1 MPFAAVPRPPR
12 GYDARVFALL
22 EARPDRAEFNR
33 LTQHGDLIP
42 VVRELVADTLT
53 PVAAWLRLARAGVP
67 GFLLESAEGGERW
80 GRYSVLGVSPRAVL
94 SWRGTHWERVEA
106 GVTERIEGPPLD
118 GLRAELK
125 RARAV
130 ELPGLPRLAGGLVGY
145 LGWDAVRWFERIPD
159 RHAKDEQREFPD
171 SVFFRVEESVVF
183 DNARQRV
190 SVVAWAD
197 VRRAGSAS
205 KAWDEANE
213 RLDVLIAR
221 LRKPERERALPEH
234 ATLQAKP
241 VPGGRARFIK
251 GVNRALEYIRAGDVF
266 QVVLSQPFE
275 VQAAIPP
282 SRLYRALRAVNPSPY
297 MFLFDLGRC
306 AVVGASPEL
315 LVRVDRAA
323 KGREVVVR
331 PIAGTRRRG
340 GSEAADAALEAQL
353 RKDPKERAEHV
364 MLVDLGRND
373 VGRVS
378 ELGSVRIEDLMVVER
393 YSHVMHLVS
402 QVRGKLARGKDALDA
417 LAAAFPAGTLSGAP
431 KIRAMEIIDELEFA
445 RRGPYGGAIGALSFT
460 GEMDFA
466 ITIRSARVTRDK
478 VVLQAGAGIVADSN
492 PAAEWDEV
500 QAKTAA
506 VLKAVR
512 LAGGQK

>member
-1 MPFAAVPRPPR
+1 MLARTGP
-12 GYDARVFALL
+12 GYDARVFALMQ
-22 EARPDRAEFNR
+22 ARPDRAEFDR
-33 LTQHGDLIP
+33 LCQKGDLIP

-53 PVAAWLRLARAGVP
+53 PVAAYLRLARAGVP

-94 SWRGTHWERVEA
+94 SWRGTHWERTED
-106 GVTERIEGPPLD
+106 GVTERIDGHPLD
-118 GLRAELK
+118 GLRAELA
-125 RARAV
+125 RAKAV

-145 LGWDAVRWFERIPD
+145 LGWEAVRWFERLPN
-159 RHAKDEQREFPD
+159 RHAQTEDKQFPE

-197 VRRAGSAS
+197 VRRAGSPEN
-205 KAWDEANE
+205 AWEEANA
-213 RLDVLIAR
+213 RLDALIVR
-221 LRKPERERALPEH
+221 LRKPEREAPLPELE
-234 ATLQAKP
+234 AIKAKP
-241 VPGGRARFIK
+241 VPGGRAAFIK
-251 GVNRALEYIRAGDVF
+251 SVKKALEYIRAGDVF

-275 VQAAIPP
+275 VRARIAP

-297 MFLFDLGRC
+297 MFLFDLGRS

-315 LVRVDRAA
+315 LVRVDRAE
-323 KGREVVVR
+323 KGKGHEMVVR

-340 GSEAADAALEAQL
+340 ATEAEDAAREAEL
-353 RKDPKERAEHV
+353 RKDPKELAEHT

-378 ELGSVRIEDLMVVER
+378 ALGSVKVEDLMVVER

-402 QVRGKLARGKDALDA
+402 QVRGKLDRKKDALDA

-431 KIRAMEIIDELEFA
+431 KIRAMEVIDELEFA
-445 RRGPYGGAIGALSFT
+445 RRGPYGGAIGALSFH

-466 ITIRSARVTRDK
+466 ITIRSARVTKDK
-478 VVLQAGAGIVADSN
+478 LVLQAGAGIVADSV
-492 PAAEWDEV
+492 PESEWDEV

-506 VLKAVR
+506 VLQAVR
-512 LAGGQK
+512 LAGGET

>member
-1 MPFAAVPRPPR
+1 MTHR
-12 GYDARVFALL
+12 GYDAWVFELL
-22 EARPDRAEFNR
+22 EARPDRAGF
-33 LTQHGDLIP
+33 LKLCQQGDLIP

-53 PVAAWLRLARAGVP
+53 PVAAWLRLSRAGVP

-80 GRYSVLGVSPRAVL
+80 GRYSVLGVRPRAVL
-94 SWRGTHWERVEA
+94 AWRGTHWERTED
-106 GVTERIEGPPLD
+106 GVTERLEGPPLD
-118 GLRAELK
+118 GLRAELA

-145 LGWDAVRWFERIPD
+145 LGWDTVRWFERIPD
-159 RHAKDEQREFPD
+159 RHAADAEPQFPD

-197 VRRAGSAS
+197 VRRAGSPDR
-205 KAWDEANE
+205 AWQEANE
-213 RLDVLIAR
+213 RLDALVAR
-221 LRKPERERALPEH
+221 LRKPEREKPPSPTGPIA
-234 ATLQAKP
+234 AKP
-241 VPGGRARFIK
+241 VPAGRARFVK
-251 GVNRALEYIRAGDVF
+251 AARRALEYIRAGDIF
-266 QVVLSQPFE
+266 QVVLSQRFE
-275 VQAAIPP
+275 VAARIAPV
-282 SRLYRALRAVNPSPY
+282 RLYRALRAVNPSPY
-297 MFLFDLGRC
+297 MFLFDLGGN

-315 LVRVDRAA
+315 LVRVDRGR
-323 KGREVVVR
+323 KGPEVVVR

-340 GSEAADAALEAQL
+340 ADEAADQALEAEL

-378 ELGSVRIEDLMVVER
+378 ELGSVKVEELMVIER

-402 QVRGKLARGKDALDA
+402 QVRGRLGRRRDALDA

-431 KIRAMEIIDELEFA
+431 KIRAMEIIDELESS
-445 RRGPYGGAIGALSFT
+445 RRGAYGGAIGALSFH

-478 VVLQAGAGIVADSN
+478 VVLQAGAGIVADSD

-500 QAKTAA
+500 QAKNAA
-506 VLKAVR
+506 VLKAVK
-512 LAGGQK
+512 LAGGAK

>member
-1 MPFAAVPRPPR
+1 M
-12 GYDARVFALL
+12 FALL
-22 EARPDRAEFNR
+22 EARPDRAQFDR
-33 LTQHGDLIP
+33 LTRDGDLIP

-80 GRYSVLGVSPRAVL
+80 GRYSVLGVAPRAVL
-94 SWRGTHWERVEA
+94 AWRGTHWERTED
-106 GVTERIEGPPLD
+106 GRTERLEGPPLE

-125 RARAV
+125 RSRAV

-159 RHAKDEQREFPD
+159 RHEKAEQRHFPD
-171 SVFFRVEESVVF
+171 SVFFRVEESIVF

-190 SVVAWAD
+190 SVVSWAD
-197 VRRAGSAS
+197 VRRAGSV
-205 KAWDEANE
+205 DEAWNQANA
-213 RLDVLIAR
+213 RLDELVAR
-221 LRKPERERALPEH
+221 LQKPERVSPPPALEGVE
-234 ATLQAKP
+234 AKP
-241 VPGGRARFIK
+241 VPGGRPAFVK
-251 GVNRALEYIRAGDVF
+251 AVKRALEYIRAGDVF

-275 VQAAIPP
+275 VQARIPA

-297 MFLFDLGRC
+297 MFLFDLGRA

-315 LVRVDRAA
+315 LVRVDRAP
-323 KGREVVVR
+323 KGRGLEVAVR

-340 GSEAADAALEAQL
+340 ATEQEDRANEAAL
-353 RKDPKERAEHV
+353 RRDPKERAEHV

-378 ELGSVRIEDLMVVER
+378 ELGSVRVEDLMVVER

-402 QVRGKLARGKDALDA
+402 QVRGKLGRKLDALDA

-460 GEMDFA
+460 GELDFA
-466 ITIRSARVTRDK
+466 ITIRSARVTPDK
-478 VVLQAGAGIVADSN
+478 VVLQAGAGIVADSD

-506 VLKAVR
+506 VLKAVK
-512 LAGGQK
+512 LAGGVS